1 MSAII
6 LVSAI
11 IFTKGVMNVAKNTSE
26 AFDVFNEFF
35 KNIKELGHM
44 LSREDLDVA
53 AESLRQ
59 AQREIEWKRQ
69 EQIEKEREAKRLE
82 KERIEK
88 ERHDRY
94 VEEVTC
100 MDLPLDWENAFATDS
115 RAAGVHTE
123 SISDALII
131 SLTNLG
137 KVDIEYISQ
146 ITGETCKT
154 VIETL
159 KGSIYQNPETW
170 DKCFYKGWETA
181 DEYLTGN
188 LKRKWKAAKKA
199 TKDFNGYFDANVE
212 AIEKV
217 IPPSI
222 ACEDIYVTLGSP
234 WIPPDIIDKFIDEL
248 FCPCGDLYSN
258 FQNYSSVSHDDIT
271 GTWEIGFKSRF
282 NRTKMATK
290 NESTYGTK
298 RINAMNLIEKTLNLR
313 QIRVTDEVDGKR
325 VVNNTEMAL
334 ALEKQ
339 KKLIKEFRDWIWK
352 DEKRKARLEAIY
364 EEKFACVRKR
374 CFDGSFL
381 NFPTMSDEVKLYPYQ
396 KDAVARILFTPNTL
410 LAHDVGSGKTY
421 VMIAAGME
429 MRRMGISEK
438 NLYVV
443 PNNLVGQWKDI
454 FLKMYP
460 QANLLCVEPK
470 SFKPEKRDDILKKIR
485 DNDYDGVIIAYSCF
499 DLINLSRE
507 FQQKEMES
515 LLKSVSESLCNSLKS
530 TSRLQEKRRKL
541 REACDAL
548 RYALDFTEDEVYFD
562 ELGINTMFVD
572 EAHNYKNLAVETKI
586 NNLLGLSKG
595 GSKKCSQMFEK
606 VQCVQKQ
613 NNGRGVVFATGTP
626 ITNSVTDAYVMQKYL
641 QNGELALLDLQS
653 FDSWVAMFAEKEDS
667 FEIDVDTG
675 NYRMATRLSK
685 FHNLPELTN
694 LIASFADFHSMTGA
708 EGVPDFD
715 GYTDALIPKTQ
726 GFQMY
731 LDQISDR
738 VDLIRN
744 YRVPRT
750 QDNMLKVTVD
760 GRKAAL
766 DLRLAEPNAV
776 FTYDSKVY
784 RCAENVFDIYMKTYL
799 QKSTQLIFC
808 DVSTPKGTFNIY
820 DELSRLLISMG
831 VHEEEIAY
839 VHDAETEKKR
849 SELFRK
855 TRNGDIRILLGS
867 TFKLG
872 LGVNVQD
879 KLIALHHIDV
889 PWRPADMIQR
899 EGRILRQ
906 GNTNPKVQIFRYIT
920 EGSFDAYSWQ
930 LLETKQRFIS
940 QLLSGSMMQ
949 RSGSDI
955 DGTVLDYA
963 EVKALAVGN
972 PLIKKRVET
981 ANELEK
987 YIALQGGVIANRER
1001 LRNELNAIPSQLA
1014 DYRRIS
1020 EEGIDDRD
1028 FYEKNKRE
1036 YKKEQRRAIRKMIF
1050 DGVQNHIMNP
1060 IEKELL
1066 EYQGFKVIL
1075 PANMLKEKPF
1085 IILKRTGRHHI
1096 NLGDTEVGTIIRID
1110 NYLDSLTEF
1119 IAGIEESADKLR
1131 EKEKGITEEL
1141 SKEESYTDKIKML
1154 KKQLKNIDK
1163 KLGVTK

>member
-1 MSAII
+1 
-6 LVSAI
+6 
-11 IFTKGVMNVAKNTSE
+11 MNVAKNTSE

-59 AQREIEWKRQ
+59 AQREIEWKRH

-82 KERIEK
+82 KERIQK

-188 LKRKWKAAKKA
+188 LKRKWKTAKSA
-199 TKDFNGYFDANVE
+199 TKEFNGYFDANVE

-325 VVNNTEMAL
+325 VVNNTETAL

-339 KKLIKEFRDWIWK
+339 KKLIKEFQDWIWT

-485 DNDYDGVIIAYSCF
+485 DNDYDGVIMAYSCF
-499 DLINLSRE
+499 DMINLSRE
-507 FQQKEMES
+507 FQQKEMEN

-606 VQCVQKQ
+606 VQCVQKS

-694 LIASFADFHSMTGA
+694 LIASFADFHSMNGA

-715 GYTDALIPKTQ
+715 GYTDALISKTQ

-949 RSGSDI
+949 RSSSDI

-1020 EEGIDDRD
+1020 EESIDDRD

>member
-1 MSAII
+1 M
-6 LVSAI
+6 V
-11 IFTKGVMNVAKNTSE
+11 FYKQKGCCIMAKKTSE

-53 AESLRQ
+53 AESLRL
-59 AQREIEWKRQ
+59 AQKELEHKRQ

-82 KERIEK
+82 KERIKK

-94 VEEVTC
+94 VAEVTS
-100 MDLPLDWENAFATDS
+100 MDLPLDWENSFAGDD
-115 RAAGVHTE
+115 RAAVHTE
-123 SISDALII
+123 SIPDALIL
-131 SLTNLG
+131 SLNNLG

-188 LKRKWKAAKKA
+188 LKRKWKSAKKA
-199 TKDFNGYFDANVE
+199 TKEFNGYFDANVE

-234 WIPPDIIDKFIDEL
+234 WIPPDVIDDFIDEL
-248 FCPCGDLYSN
+248 FCPCKAIYSGWN
-258 FQNYSSVSHDDIT
+258 DYTTTKHDEIT

-282 NRTKMATK
+282 NGTRMATK
-290 NESTYGTK
+290 ANSTYGTS
-298 RINAMNLIEKTLNLR
+298 RINALHIIERTLNLR
-313 QIRVTDEVDGKR
+313 QIRVTDSVKSPTSSTGEKR
-325 VVNNTEMAL
+325 VVNNAETAL
-334 ALEKQ
+334 AIEKQ
-339 KKLIKEFRDWIWK
+339 KKLINEFQKWIWK
-352 DEKRKARLEAIY
+352 DEKRKERLEQIY

-374 CFDGSFL
+374 IFDGSFL
-381 NFPTMSDEVKLYPYQ
+381 EFPDMSDEIKLYPYQ
-396 KDAVARILFTPNTL
+396 KNAVARILFTPNAL
-410 LAHDVGSGKTY
+410 LAHDVGAGKTY
-421 VMIAAGME
+421 VMVAAGME
-429 MRRMGISEK
+429 MRRMGISKK

-443 PNNLVGQWKDI
+443 PNNLVGQWSDI

-460 QANLLCVEPK
+460 QANILCVEPK
-470 SFKPEKRDDILKKIR
+470 NFKPDKRDEVMEKIR
-485 DNDYDGVIIAYSCF
+485 DNDYDAVIMAYSCF
-499 DLINLSRE
+499 ELIGISRE
-507 FQQKEMES
+507 FHES
-515 LLKSVSESLCNSLKS
+515 QLEELLKSVSEKLCNGLKN

-541 REACDAL
+541 QEACNELKRAL
-548 RYALDFTEDEVYFD
+548 FVATDEIFFD
-562 ELGINTMFVD
+562 ELGINTLFVD
-572 EAHNYKNLAVETKI
+572 EAHNFKNLPIETKI
-586 NNLLGLSKG
+586 ANVLGLSKC
-595 GSKKCSQMFEK
+595 GSKKCAEMLEK

-613 NNGRGVVFATGTP
+613 NNGRGVVLATGTP
-626 ITNSVTDAYVMQKYL
+626 ITNSVTDVYVMQKYL
-641 QNGELALLDLQS
+641 QSGELALLDLQS
-653 FDSWVAMFAEKEDS
+653 FDSWVGMFAEKEDS
-667 FEIDVDTG
+667 FEIDVDTSE
-675 NYRMATRLSK
+675 YRMATRLSK

-694 LIASFADFHSMTGA
+694 LLASVADFHSMDGA
-708 EGVPDFD
+708 EGIPEFD
-715 GYTDALIPKTQ
+715 GYTDALIPKTK
-726 GFQMY
+726 GFQAY

-738 VDLIRN
+738 VEDVRN
-744 YRVPRT
+744 HNVPRT
-750 QDNMLKVTVD
+750 DDNMLKITVD

-766 DLRLAEPNAV
+766 DLRLAEPNAA

-799 QKSTQLIFC
+799 QKSAQLIFC

-831 VHEEEIAY
+831 IPEETIAY
-839 VHDAETEKKR
+839 VHDAQTEKKR

-855 TRNGDIRILLGS
+855 VRNGEIRILLGS

-879 KLIALHHIDV
+879 RLIALHHIDV
-889 PWRPADMIQR
+889 PWRPADMVQR

-906 GNTNPKVQIFRYIT
+906 GNMNPKVQIFRYIT

-940 QLLSGSMMQ
+940 QLLSGSLTQ
-949 RSGSDI
+949 RSGSDV

-987 YIALQGGVIANRER
+987 YMALQRGLVSNREA
-1001 LRNELNAIPSQLA
+1001 LENELNSIPAQLA
-1014 DYRRIS
+1014 DNKRITA
-1020 EEGIDDRD
+1020 ECVADRD
-1028 FYEKNKRE
+1028 FYQANKRE
-1036 YKKEQRRAIRKMIF
+1036 YDKAQRQIIRKRIF
-1050 DGVQNHIMNP
+1050 DAVQNNNMIP
-1060 IEKELL
+1060 AEKELL

-1085 IILKRTGRHHI
+1085 VILKNIGRHYV

-1110 NYLDSLTEF
+1110 NYLEGLTEY
-1119 IAGIEESADKLR
+1119 IGKLADAAEKLR
-1131 EKEKGITEEL
+1131 EKEIGIKAEL
-1141 SKEESYTDKIKML
+1141 AKDESYTDKIEEL

-1163 KLGVTK
+1163 KLGVKQ

>member
-1 MSAII
+1 M
-6 LVSAI
+6 
-11 IFTKGVMNVAKNTSE
+11 AKNTSE

-59 AQREIEWKRQ
+59 AQREIEWKRH

-82 KERIEK
+82 KERIQK

-188 LKRKWKAAKKA
+188 LKRKWKTAKSA
-199 TKDFNGYFDANVE
+199 TKEFNGYFDANVE

-325 VVNNTEMAL
+325 VVNNTETAL

-339 KKLIKEFRDWIWK
+339 KKLIKEFQDWIWK

-499 DLINLSRE
+499 DMINLSRE
-507 FQQKEMES
+507 FQQKEMEN
-515 LLKSVSESLCNSLKS
+515 LLKSVSDSLCNSLKS

-586 NNLLGLSKG
+586 NNLLGLSNG

-694 LIASFADFHSMTGA
+694 LIASFADFHSMNGA

-1001 LRNELNAIPSQLA
+1001 LRNELNAIPSQLT

-1020 EEGIDDRD
+1020 EESINDRD

-1036 YKKEQRRAIRKMIF
+1036 YKKEQRRAIRKIIF

-1085 IILKRTGRHHI
+1085 VILKRTGRHYI

-1141 SKEESYTDKIKML
+1141 SKKESYADKIKML

>member
-1 MSAII
+1 M
-6 LVSAI
+6 
-11 IFTKGVMNVAKNTSE
+11 AKNTSE

-59 AQREIEWKRQ
+59 AQKEIEWKRH

-82 KERIEK
+82 KERIQK

-188 LKRKWKAAKKA
+188 LKRKWKTAKSA
-199 TKDFNGYFDANVE
+199 TKEFNGYFDANVE

-325 VVNNTEMAL
+325 VVNNAETAL

-339 KKLIKEFRDWIWK
+339 KKLIKEFQDWIWK

-485 DNDYDGVIIAYSCF
+485 DNDYDGVIMAYSCF
-499 DLINLSRE
+499 DMINLSRE
-507 FQQKEMES
+507 FQQKEMEN

-694 LIASFADFHSMTGA
+694 LIASFADFHSMNGA

-738 VDLIRN
+738 VDMIRN

-1141 SKEESYTDKIKML
+1141 SKKESYADKIKTL
-1154 KKQLKNIDK
+1154 KKQLKNIDE

>member
-1 MSAII
+1 MS
-6 LVSAI
+6 
-11 IFTKGVMNVAKNTSE
+11 KNKSE
-26 AFDVFNEFF
+26 AFDVINEFF
-35 KNIKELGHM
+35 KNFRELGHM
-44 LSREDLDVA
+44 LSAEDLNVA

-59 AQREIEWKRQ
+59 AQREIEYKRQ

-82 KERIEK
+82 KERIQK
-88 ERHDRY
+88 ERHDKY
-94 VEEVTC
+94 VEEVTS
-100 MDLPLDWENAFATDS
+100 MDLPLDWENAFAADS

-137 KVDIEYISQ
+137 RVDIEYISQ

-188 LKRKWKAAKKA
+188 LMRKWKSAKKA
-199 TKDFNGYFDANVE
+199 TKEFNGYFDTNVA

-217 IPPSI
+217 LPPSV

-234 WIPPDIIDKFIDEL
+234 WIPTDIINDFINEL
-248 FCPCGDLYSN
+248 LSP
-258 FQNYSSVSHDDIT
+258 NYSGLQYTSSVKHDEIT
-271 GTWEIGFKSRF
+271 GTWEIESKNRF
-282 NRTKMATK
+282 NGTRMATR

-298 RINAMNLIEKTLNLR
+298 RINAMHLIEKTLNLR
-313 QIRVTDEVDGKR
+313 QIRVTDEIEGKR
-325 VVNNTEMAL
+325 VVNNAETAL

-339 KKLIKEFRDWIWK
+339 KKLIKEFQSWIWK
-352 DEKRKARLEAIY
+352 DEKRKAKLEAVY

-374 CFDGSFL
+374 SFDGSFL
-381 NFPTMSDEVKLYPYQ
+381 DFPTMSGEIELYPYQ
-396 KDAVARILFTPNTL
+396 KNAVARILFTPNTL

-485 DNDYDGVIIAYSCF
+485 DNDYDGIIMAYSCF

-515 LLKSVSESLCNSLKS
+515 LLKSVSDSLCNSLKS

-541 REACDAL
+541 REACEDLKRAL
-548 RYALDFTEDEVYFD
+548 YVAEDEVYFD

-572 EAHNYKNLAVETKI
+572 EAHNYKNLAIETKI

-595 GSKKCSQMFEK
+595 GSKKCSQMLEK
-606 VQCVQKQ
+606 VQCVQKK

-641 QNGELALLDLQS
+641 QSGELALLDLQS

-694 LIASFADFHSMTGA
+694 LIASFADFHSMSGA

-715 GYTDALIPKTQ
+715 GYSDSLIPKSN

-731 LDQISDR
+731 LDLISDR
-738 VDLIRN
+738 VDMIRN
-744 YRVPRT
+744 YGVPRT

-766 DLRLAEPNAV
+766 DLRLVEPSAV

-799 QKSTQLIFC
+799 QRSTQLIFC

-831 VHEEEIAY
+831 IPKEEIAY

-855 TRNGDIRILLGS
+855 MRNGDIRILLGS

-889 PWRPADMIQR
+889 PWRPADMVQR

-906 GNTNPKVQIFRYIT
+906 GNANTKVQIFRYIT

-940 QLLSGSMMQ
+940 QLLSGSIMQ
-949 RSGSDI
+949 RNGSDI

-987 YIALQGGVIANRER
+987 YIALQGGIVANRER
-1001 LRNELNAIPSQLA
+1001 LKNELNAIPSQLA
-1014 DYRRIS
+1014 DYKRIS
-1020 EEGIDDRD
+1020 EECADDRD
-1028 FYEKNKRE
+1028 FYKKSKRE
-1036 YKKEQRRAIRKMIF
+1036 YTKEQRRAKRKAVF
-1050 DGVQNHIMNP
+1050 DAVQNHVMNP
-1060 IEKELL
+1060 AEKELL
-1066 EYQGFKVIL
+1066 DYQGFKVIL

-1085 IILKRTGRHHI
+1085 VILKRTGRHYV

-1110 NYLDSLTEF
+1110 NYLDSLTDY
-1119 IAGIEESADKLR
+1119 IAGIEKSAEKLH
-1131 EKEKGITEEL
+1131 EKEKVITEEL
-1141 SKEESYTDKIKML
+1141 SKEENFTDKIKDL
-1154 KKQLKNIDK
+1154 KKQLENIDK

>member
-1 MSAII
+1 M
-6 LVSAI
+6 
-11 IFTKGVMNVAKNTSE
+11 AKNTSE

-59 AQREIEWKRQ
+59 AQKEIEWKRH

-82 KERIEK
+82 KERIQK

-188 LKRKWKAAKKA
+188 LKRKWKTAKSA
-199 TKDFNGYFDANVE
+199 TKEFNGYFDANVE

-325 VVNNTEMAL
+325 VVNNAETAL

-339 KKLIKEFRDWIWK
+339 KKLIKEFQDWIWK

-485 DNDYDGVIIAYSCF
+485 DNDYDGVIMAYSCF
-499 DLINLSRE
+499 DMINLSRE
-507 FQQKEMES
+507 FQQKEMEN

-738 VDLIRN
+738 VDMIRN

-1141 SKEESYTDKIKML
+1141 SKKESYADKIKTL
-1154 KKQLKNIDK
+1154 KKQLKNIDE